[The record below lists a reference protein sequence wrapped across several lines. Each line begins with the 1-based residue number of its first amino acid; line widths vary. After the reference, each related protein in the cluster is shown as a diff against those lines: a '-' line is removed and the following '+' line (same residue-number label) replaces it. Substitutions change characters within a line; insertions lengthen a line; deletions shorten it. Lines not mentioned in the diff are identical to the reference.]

1 MNDAPIF
8 IYDSGLGGL
17 SVLAKVINIVPKER
31 FVYFGDNGNAPY
43 GSRTDDDLF
52 SIVKKNCGFIKMY
65 KPKLIVAACNT
76 LSVDFLPY
84 IEEFTGVKSFG
95 VFPPISKRGYP
106 GRKVLLLATE
116 RTCAKYGGIAGLDLA
131 PLRSLAGDI
140 EKNAFNL
147 EAVDIDE
154 HLKNCGSGFKDE
166 KNYYDEIILGCT
178 HYFFVKNKILNHFC
192 PQKITDGG
200 DFTAKMVSEYLEKQK
215 SSVNNRGFSLKFVGK
230 SATFNRKFYFSVV
243 RNL

>member
-8 IYDSGLGGL
+8 IYDSGVGGL
-17 SVLAKVINIVPKER
+17 SVLDKLVRIAPKER

-43 GSRTDDDLF
+43 GSRTDEDLF
-52 SIVKKNCGFIKMY
+52 RIVKKNCGFIKRY
-65 KPKLIVAACNT
+65 EPKLIVAACNT

-84 IEEFTGVKSFG
+84 IEEIVGVKSFG
-95 VFPPISKRGYP
+95 VFPPISRHGYF

-131 PLRSLAGDI
+131 PLCSLAGDI
-140 EKNAFNL
+140 EKNAFGL
-147 EAVDIDE
+147 GSVDIDE
-154 HLKNCGSGFKDE
+154 HLKNCRSDFTDG

-192 PQKITDGG
+192 PRKITDGG
-200 DFTAKMVSEYLEKQK
+200 EFTAIAVAKYLQKQK
-215 SSVNNRGFSLKFVGK
+215 TSVNYKGLSLEFVGK
-230 SATFNRKFYFSVV
+230 SAAFNRKFYFSVV